1 MTQSNEIKTTPYPLP
16 VHGVIKMSIVQTLP
30 FILMGLSFLASAFL
44 FSLWWNL
51 IPIILGL
58 FFLIIGCSM
67 TFTDANSFT
76 VTEAYFE
83 RKTCFKTQRF
93 PWAEIA
99 EVKMYDLGII
109 KRIDLMGAKKPSL
122 CRQILNPGAPVS
134 SVPVNYVKNIDAE
147 RLVMTIQ
154 QILSERAT
162 LGKEELTQ
170 DEEPLKTEVKPVKVR
185 FLPVLV
191 GCLILAGGGFAFI
204 IAGREIFDF
213 DFETTL
219 MLLAFII
226 QPLLSFIIGII
237 LGLWVGHW
245 PSFEI
250 GMIVVISF
258 IRNIDKLIRGEI
270 DASGWGWG
278 WLGLIISIAVVS
290 GCLAGGASV
299 GRRLKKPDRFGR
311 SDAEM

>member
-30 FILMGLSFLASAFL
+30 LILIGLSFLSSAFL
-44 FSLWWNL
+44 FPLWWNL
-51 IPIILGL
+51 ISIFLGL
-58 FFLIIGCSM
+58 FFLTIGCSM

-83 RKTCFKTQRF
+83 RKTWFKTQRF
-93 PWAEIA
+93 PWTEIA

-170 DEEPLKTEVKPVKVR
+170 EEEPSKTEVKQVKVR

-204 IAGREIFDF
+204 LAGREIFDF

-250 GMIVVISF
+250 GMIVVISY

-270 DASGWGWG
+270 DDGGWG
-278 WLGLIISIAVVS
+278 WLGLIISIAVVL
-290 GCLAGGASV
+290 GCLSGGASV